1 MKVSLAVAF
10 GLLPLVSVPAKP
22 QLAGKYEQ
30 FHAKFTSNPPLKLD
44 DTTYERLTA
53 GPRDYTV
60 AVLLTALEAR
70 FGCQLCRD
78 FQPEW
83 DVVGKSWVRGDKKG
97 NTRVLLGTLDFADG
111 KGTFQKASRDLML
124 QTAPILMLFPPTTGP
139 KAKPDAQA
147 IRYDFT
153 MGFQSAEQMH
163 DWIVRHLPAGPK
175 PLVYRPVNYM
185 RLITITTAILGLVS
199 FFSVAAP
206 YITPVIQNRNLWA
219 GISLITI
226 LLFTSGH
233 MFNHIR
239 KVPYVAGD
247 SKGGISYFAGGF
259 SNQFGLETQIIAA
272 MYGTLSFATIAL
284 ALKVPRMV
292 DSRKQQI
299 AVFVWGGVIF
309 AMYSFLL
316 SVFRVK
322 NGGYPFHLPP
332 F

>member
-1 MKVSLAVAF
+1 MKLGIAIVF
-10 GLLPLVSVPAKP
+10 GLLPVFCAAAK
-22 QLAGKYEQ
+22 AKTVGKFEQ
-30 FHAKFTSNPPLKLD
+30 YHGKFSSNPPLKLD

-53 GPRDYTV
+53 APRDYTV
-60 AVLLTALEAR
+60 AVLLTAIEAR

-97 NTRVLLGTLDFADG
+97 DSRLILGTLDFADG
-111 KGTFQKASRDLML
+111 RGTFQKLML
-124 QTAPILMLFPPTTGP
+124 QTAPVMMLFPPTTGP
-139 KAKPDAQA
+139 HAKPDAQA

-153 MGFQSAEQMH
+153 TGQQSAEQVH
-163 DWIVRHLPAGPK
+163 DWIIRHLPGGPK
-175 PLVYRPVNYM
+175 PPIYRPINYM
-185 RLITITTAILGLVS
+185 RLVTITTALLGLVS

-206 YITPVIQNRNLWA
+206 YIIPIIQNRNLWA
-219 GISLITI
+219 AISLITI

-247 SKGGISYFAGGF
+247 GKGGISYFAGGF
-259 SNQFGLETQIIAA
+259 SNQFGLETQIVAA

-284 ALKVPRMV
+284 ALKVPRMA
-292 DSRKQQI
+292 DPKKQQI
-299 AVFVWGGVIF
+299 AVFVWGAVIF

-316 SVFRVK
+316 SVFRFK